1 MAIIRRAEQFL
12 DLPSGAF
19 GNEAL
24 VEIVGNRQVS
34 VDGACDIQEYDP
46 SCVRLKTK
54 QGSICI
60 RGDGLY
66 MDSLHAGGICV
77 LGCIATVEFS

>member
-1 MAIIRRAEQFL
+1 MGLTRQAEQFL

-19 GNEAL
+19 GGEAL

-34 VDGACDIQEYDP
+34 VDGACEIHEYEP

-54 QGSICI
+54 QGMLCI
-60 RGDGLY
+60 RGDGLH

-77 LGCIATVEFS
+77 LGCIVSVDFS